1 MIMATALTM
10 AGAVAGQAEES
21 ANICDALA
29 GSPQDI
35 DLPAGVTGKSF
46 SDLDPNEAIE
56 EVCLAAAAAQPS
68 NRRFYTHLGRIY
80 AKRGE
85 YLRAIDA
92 YRTANSRGSAVAANN
107 IAAMFISG
115 QGVAV
120 DEARGTRYVRK
131 AAHRGLTHAMVTLAT
146 RARLGRGMHANNQI
160 AVYWYEKAYDA
171 GNALAA
177 NDLGVMYQN
186 GDGVRENDQRAM
198 ELFAEAMRRDP
209 NNAMAAYNIANAYET
224 GEGVPVDLGWARAH
238 YVLAFNA
245 GDADA
250 AAELGRFHAEG
261 LGTVV
266 GHEAAVEWYSRGAA
280 EGSLAA
286 TVSLA
291 DAYFDGT
298 GVEANPKMAQSLYQ
312 LALDLGPNDEWS
324 DYINERAESLAQ
336 VE

>member
-1 MIMATALTM
+1 MARFIRSMIMATALTM

-186 GDGVRENDQRAM
+186 GDGV
-198 ELFAEAMRRDP
+198 
-209 NNAMAAYNIANAYET
+209 
-224 GEGVPVDLGWARAH
+224 
-238 YVLAFNA
+238 LAFNA